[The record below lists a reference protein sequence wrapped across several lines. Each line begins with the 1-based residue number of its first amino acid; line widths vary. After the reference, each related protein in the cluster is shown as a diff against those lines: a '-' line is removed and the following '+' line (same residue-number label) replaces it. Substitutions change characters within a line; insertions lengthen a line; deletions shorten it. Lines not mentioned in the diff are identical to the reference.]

1 MIIYS
6 SNALQFRESV
16 DRNQITVEIEQAFI
30 NKMGMRPSPGE
41 KRAWNNSMQFMERVI
56 RNANIADDCGVMI
69 EYNIPATSKRIDFIV
84 AGQDAE
90 GRDNFVIVELK
101 QWDAAEATDRE
112 DVVVAYING
121 RQREIPHPSYQAWS
135 YRQFLEDMNEA
146 IHSSDLKSYSCAY
159 LHNYRVPEPDPLKSE
174 RYQNIIREA
183 PLFKAD
189 DTTKLQQFLYKH
201 VGKGKGI
208 NLLYLIENGKIRP
221 SKKLIDHVDG
231 LFRGN
236 AEFILLDEQKVAY
249 ETIISLAKDPSRKKT
264 IIIKGG
270 PGTGKSVISMNALG
284 GLLKHK
290 LNAKFVAPNASFRT
304 VMVETLAK
312 QQPKNK
318 ARVRGLFA
326 GSGQFVDTPENFF
339 DVLIV
344 DEAHRLKG
352 KGAYQY
358 RGVNQIEDIIK
369 ASKVNVFFIDEYQRI
384 RPDDIGTVAEIE
396 RIAGAYGSEVHEYT
410 LSAQFR
416 CSGAE
421 GFINWIDHVLQIRP
435 TANFDGWDQ
444 DIFEFKLFDTPNAVY
459 KEIKAK
465 VAAGYK
471 ARMLAGFA
479 WDWTK
484 DTEGNRNGEVADVT
498 IPEHDFQMPW
508 NGRAIS
514 STWAIH
520 EDGVEQIG
528 CVHTSQGLEF
538 DYVGVIIGNDLKYD
552 PTTMQLY
559 ADYNEYKDTMGKRGL
574 KNNPGQLT
582 KLIKNI
588 YKVLISRGMKG
599 CYLYCRDPEL
609 RGYLEGQLIRS
620 KNKSSSNLV
629 FP

>member
-396 RIAGAYGSEVHEYT
+396 RIAKAYGSEVHEYT

-444 DIFEFKLFDTPNAVY
+444 DSFEFKLFDTPNAVY
-459 KEIKAK
+459 EEIKAK

-609 RGYLEGQLIRS
+609 RGYLEGQLKRVTS
-620 KNKSSSNLV
+620 G
-629 FP
+629 

>member
-183 PLFKAD
+183 PLFKAN

-609 RGYLEGQLIRS
+609 RGYLEGQLKRVTS
-620 KNKSSSNLV
+620 G
-629 FP
+629 

>member
-444 DIFEFKLFDTPNAVY
+444 DTFEFKLFDTPNAVY

-599 CYLYCRDPEL
+599 CYLFCRDPEL